1 MRLGRLACRISLM
14 STLSLH
20 TYKESDSVRVAVSGE
35 LDLSSALVFEEELRR
50 IENQTGPSLLV
61 LDLRSL
67 KFMDSTGLR
76 LILAAHARAIKH
88 GRKVA
93 IVEGGEAVRRIF
105 RLTGVLDRLNFV
117 DAPVGATAN

>member
-1 MRLGRLACRISLM
+1 M
-14 STLSLH
+14 SVLSLQ
-20 TYKESDSVRVAVSGE
+20 TYQEPDAVRVAVSGE

-50 IENQTGPSLLV
+50 IEARSKQALLV

-76 LILAAHARAIKH
+76 LILSANARALNS
-88 GRKVA
+88 GRKLA
-93 IVEGGEAVRRIF
+93 IVQGGEAIRRIF

-117 DAPVGATAN
+117 ERPAIRAVTH

>member
-1 MRLGRLACRISLM
+1 M

-20 TYKESDSVRVAVSGE
+20 TYKEPDSVRVAVAGE

-50 IENQTGPSLLV
+50 IETETKPPLLV
-61 LDLRSL
+61 LDLSSL

-76 LILAAHARAIKH
+76 LILSAHARAINH
-88 GRKVA
+88 GRKLA

-105 RLTGVLDRLNFV
+105 KLTGVLERLNFV
-117 DAPVGATAN
+117 EGPALAEQV